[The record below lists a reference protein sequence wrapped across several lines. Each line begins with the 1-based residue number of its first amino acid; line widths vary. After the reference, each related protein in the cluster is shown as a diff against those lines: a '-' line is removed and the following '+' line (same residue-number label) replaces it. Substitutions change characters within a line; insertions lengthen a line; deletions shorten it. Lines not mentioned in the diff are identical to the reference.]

1 MQMNRFGSGE
11 TVHMGRP
18 QYFWILSS
26 KLNYSLLILSLPSP
40 LFQGGH
46 PYVNAGMPPW
56 AGKKGRSDLR
66 HGKRMGLRKLTCRCG
81 K

>member
-26 KLNYSLLILSLPSP
+26 KLKYSLPTGILSEIRTKLRDWAIWQARASCY
-40 LFQGGH
+40 FQAALSS
-46 PYVNAGMPPW
+46 NDS
-56 AGKKGRSDLR
+56 KTL
-66 HGKRMGLRKLTCRCG
+66 
-81 K
+81 